1 MAMGG
6 KAGACR
12 DCVAAGIAGFREK
25 AKMKILQK
33 WLWLTALCAA
43 LAATSTAQAQ
53 EPIKIGFLFVENGSM
68 AQLGADMREGFKM
81 YWDEVG
87 NKAGGRPVQI
97 IYESENTTKPDES
110 LTKARKLVERDN
122 VNILTGI
129 TNTPTAYALRP
140 YLVEKKMPSLVL
152 LAGADGLTQDAK
164 SEYIFRSGFTNSHGS
179 PPLAEWAIKQ
189 GYRKAV
195 ILATD
200 YGAGIENIGGFART
214 FQKMGGQIIQE
225 MYAPFGSDFAPY
237 ITKIR
242 RDADVV
248 AVVFFG
254 SDAVRF
260 VKQYEEYGLK
270 GKIPLIAKGGLT
282 DEALLAQEGD
292 AALGIVSSFHWSAA
306 LDTPENAKFK
316 NDFSANFKRPAS
328 FSAESGYAGGKI
340 LHDAIEAIK
349 GKVEN
354 KEDLLAAVRHT
365 DIKAPRG
372 NIKFDSYQNSV
383 HNYYIMKV
391 EKKDGQY
398 QNTVIDTSKNVS
410 QFGTLTPEAYLAQ
423 TPLANTK
430 GTWEKP

>member
-1 MAMGG
+1 
-6 KAGACR
+6 
-12 DCVAAGIAGFREK
+12 
-25 AKMKILQK
+25 MKIFQK
-33 WLWLTALCAA
+33 AFWLTALCAA
-43 LAATSTAQAQ
+43 LAATSTVRAQ

-68 AQLGADMREGFKM
+68 AQLGADMRDGFKM

-87 NKAGGRPVQI
+87 NKAGGRAVQI

-122 VNILTGI
+122 VNILSGI

-179 PPLAEWAIKQ
+179 PPLAQWAIKQ

-200 YGAGIENIGGFART
+200 YGAGYENIGGFARA
-214 FQKMGGQIIQE
+214 FEKGGGKIIQE

-260 VKQYEEYGLK
+260 IKQYEEYGLK

-282 DEALLAQEGD
+282 DEALLSQEGD

-306 LDTPENAKFK
+306 LDTPENNKFK
-316 NDFSANFKRPAS
+316 KDFSANFKRPAS
-328 FSAESGYAGGKI
+328 FSAESGYVGARI
-340 LHDAIEAIK
+340 LHDAIESIK

-354 KEDLLAAVRHT
+354 TDELMAAMRHT

-372 NIKFDSYQNSV
+372 EIKFDSYQNVV

-398 QNTVIDTSKNVS
+398 QNTVIATYPNVS
-410 QFGTLTPEAYLAQ
+410 QFGDLKPDAYLAQ
-423 TPLANTK
+423 TPLANAK